1 MSPRSTAAAHDPG
14 STLDAIFFALA
25 DRTRRGVLTRL
36 RDRVDTA
43 GGLAAGFHI
52 TRPAVS
58 RHLRV
63 LRQAALVTEERRGRE
78 RVYALAPARLALVT
92 AWLDDYRVYWPA
104 RLHDLKA
111 FVESMPAGPDEPAPA
126 PPVRPPPGRR
136 RRPAS
141 RRRS

>member
-1 MSPRSTAAAHDPG
+1 MSPRSTVAARDPA

-36 RDRVDTA
+36 RDRADTA

-78 RVYALAPARLALVT
+78 RVYALAPARLQLVT
-92 AWLDDYRVYWPA
+92 AWLDEYRVFWPA

-111 FVESMPAGPDEPAPA
+111 FVEAMPDDPAPA
-126 PPVRPPPGRR
+126 APARPRPGRR
-136 RRPAS
+136 RRPAT